1 MVGRWFQ
8 RWRRS
13 TPIVPGTQPPSGD
26 ASSPPAAAPS
36 APEPSSSSAPDPPTQ
51 SAISPGDLAN
61 AAIERLA
68 EDESLRGDLTDDGYQ
83 PLQDWA
89 VARLQRIAHEA
100 AHHPDPQAAMDGFT
114 EQIRAFVRAAV
125 QAAEDGTLGDLPE
138 QVKPRVVLKDDMPAV
153 VDALKKITFTNDADA
168 NAKAIADALAATTS
182 KENRA

>member
-1 MVGRWFQ
+1 MVGQWFR

-13 TPIVPGTQPPSGD
+13 TPIVPVTQSPSGV
-26 ASSPPAAAPS
+26 ASPPPAATPS
-36 APEPSSSSAPDPPTQ
+36 APEPSSPPAADPPAQ
-51 SAISPGDLAN
+51 SAISPDDLAN

-89 VARLQRIAHEA
+89 IARLQRIAHEA

-125 QAAEDGTLGDLPE
+125 QAAQEGALGDLPD
-138 QVKPRVVLKDDMPAV
+138 QVKPRVVLKSDAPAV
-153 VDALKKITFTNDADA
+153 VDVLKKITFSNDADA
-168 NAKAIADALAATTS
+168 NAKAIAAALATATS